1 MFSFRM
7 LVFMLHMHAGLYIS
21 GGEMQ
26 HLKGIL
32 HVAIGDCKVVRGDG
46 WVRSLG

>member
-1 MFSFRM
+1 M
-7 LVFMLHMHAGLYIS
+7 LVYMLHIHAGMYALR
-21 GGEMQ
+21 Q
-26 HLKGIL
+26 KRQNLKGIL